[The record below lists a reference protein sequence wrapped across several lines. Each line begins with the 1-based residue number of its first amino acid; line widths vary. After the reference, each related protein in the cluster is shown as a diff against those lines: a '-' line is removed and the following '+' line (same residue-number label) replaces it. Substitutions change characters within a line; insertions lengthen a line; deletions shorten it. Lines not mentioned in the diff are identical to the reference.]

1 MSRVRTLL
9 VGIVIFSLA
18 TFGLY
23 VVGYRST
30 ETELLRA
37 EQRETLERLEQT
49 ANAYKKTKNPNTL
62 LADGAAKLYSSRSK
76 QLPADVQK
84 AAATL
89 KTNLKF
95 FTQVHSPQT
104 IVGYAALSGG
114 KILRVEFSRTFAQ
127 RAHTLTLRNFSL
139 AASALWVLGLGG
151 ILLVEFGKSS
161 RLRTLLAQLRQIE
174 AERRPQARLVLR
186 GKDEFSQ
193 LAGNINALFQI
204 LETNTEQLQRKEQML
219 NNSTLEM
226 ESQIEDRVR
235 QMAPLNAALEYAVE
249 GIARIDADGR
259 FLQVNFAFA
268 ALHGCRQE
276 EMQGLRWVMFVNPN
290 DVVRIQQAYNTMR
303 GNGKGECEV
312 QAMRRDGTMFYT
324 EVVMVF
330 ARGEGGGHYR
340 FIKDVTERKQLEA
353 KVEYQA
359 YHDALTGLPNRAMF
373 MEKLMHAQ
381 TKAQEFQRGIAVI
394 FLDLDNFKMVND
406 SMGHEAGDQL
416 LITLAERLR
425 LCVRPGDL
433 VSRLGGDEFTVL
445 MENISVE
452 QDAIHIAERI
462 VQSLHE
468 SVTLAGQEFS
478 PSGSVGITCV
488 NDATK
493 SPDDILRDADT
504 AMYQVKANG
513 KSGYVMFEQSM
524 NEKVVERVELEN
536 GLRQALQNG
545 EIYVVYQPIV
555 ALRTGRILGLE
566 ALARW
571 KHPIKGNIPPTK
583 FIPIAEESGLI
594 GQLGYSILETA
605 CTETK
610 AWQTQIRSEL
620 PLVINVNLSGKQLQQ
635 ADVVERVAEVIQR
648 TGINP
653 ATLKLE
659 ITESVLMGDT
669 NDIVDKLKL
678 LKGLGIKLAIDDFGT
693 GYSSMSSIG
702 AFPVDTVKID
712 KAFVSRLGQHSEAQA
727 IVGAIIMLSKT
738 MKMDV
743 VAEGIEI
750 NAQAEHLKTLGC
762 DMGQGYFYARPLP
775 SDEVLAHLRASETEQ
790 QQEKRAYDRD
800 AFEQMLTRLSN
811 EPKQKEKVEEI
822 PSQVPSHSWMAPT
835 NKAA

>member
-1 MSRVRTLL
+1 VRTLFT
-9 VGIVIFSLA
+9 IIIIFSL
-18 TFGLY
+18 TTYGLY
-23 VVGYRST
+23 VGGYRST
-30 ETELLRA
+30 ETELIHA
-37 EQRETLERLEQT
+37 EHRENLARLEQT
-49 ANAYKKTKNPNTL
+49 ALASKKTKNPN
-62 LADGAAKLYSSRSK
+62 APSDGATKFYSVKSK
-76 QLPADVQK
+76 TLPPDVQN
-84 AAATL
+84 AATTL
-89 KTNLKF
+89 KTHPKPFLK
-95 FTQVHSPQT
+95 VKSPQT
-104 IVGYAALSGG
+104 LVGYAALSGG
-114 KILRVEFSRTFAQ
+114 EILRVEFPRVAYQ
-127 RAHTLTLRNFSL
+127 RAHTLMLRNFSL
-139 AASALWVLGLGG
+139 SVSALWVVGLGSV
-151 ILLVEFGKSS
+151 LLVEFGKSS
-161 RLRTLLAQLRQIE
+161 RLKTLIGQLRQIE
-174 AERRPQARLVLR
+174 SERRPQARLTVK
-186 GKDEFSQ
+186 GKDEIAL
-193 LAGNINALFQI
+193 LAGNINTLLQL
-204 LETNTEQLQRKEQML
+204 LEANTEQLHRKEQML

-249 GIARIDADGR
+249 GIARIDAEGR
-259 FLQVNFAFA
+259 FLQVNSAFA
-268 ALHGCRQE
+268 AMHAYRVE
-276 EMQGLRWVMFVNPN
+276 EMQGLRWVMFVNPE
-290 DVVRIQQAYNTMR
+290 DVVRVQQAYNTMR

-312 QAMRRDGTMFYT
+312 QAMRRDGTKFYT

-416 LITLAERLR
+416 LIMLAERLR

-445 MENISVE
+445 MENITME
-452 QDAIHIAERI
+452 EDAVRIAERI

-468 SVTLAGQEFS
+468 PVTLAGQEFC
-478 PSGSVGITCV
+478 PSGSVGIACI
-488 NDATK
+488 NDAAK

-513 KSGYVMFEQSM
+513 KSGYVVFEQSM
-524 NEKVVERVELEN
+524 NEKVSERVELEN

-545 EIYVVYQPIV
+545 EIVVAYQPIV
-555 ALRTGRILGLE
+555 TLRTGRIVGLE

-571 KHPIKGNIPPTK
+571 QHPAKGNIPPSK

-594 GQLGYSILETA
+594 AQLGYSILETA

-610 AWQTQIRSEL
+610 AWQSQIRSEL

-635 ADVVERVAEVIQR
+635 ADVVERVAEVIKR

-659 ITESVLMGDT
+659 ITESVLMGDM
-669 NDIVDKLKL
+669 NDIMDKLKQ

-712 KAFVSRLGQHSEAQA
+712 KAFVGRLGQPSEAQA

-762 DMGQGYFYARPLP
+762 DMGQGYFFARPLP
-775 SDEVLAHLRASETEQ
+775 SEEVLAHLQASEAEQ

-800 AFEQMLTRLSN
+800 AFEQMLTRLSTQT
-811 EPKQKEKVEEI
+811 EQKETVEKIVSEA
-822 PSQVPSHSWMAPT
+822 PVYDWMAET
-835 NKAA
+835 NRAA